1 MVKFRFKSIR
11 TRTLVTIL
19 PWLIVSMF
27 VLSAVSYNYSKHIIN
42 AQIEEKME
50 YQLHATINNMQTLL
64 TAHSKIPESLA
75 RTIEPVGDKIDK
87 GKYFQII
94 QGLLTTNPDTFGVGI
109 WYEPYQY
116 KNYLQYYSSYA
127 YRDNGR
133 ILFSND
139 YDTKEYNYPEKDWFL
154 LAKNTKETVVWT
166 DPFFDQNS
174 NATILTTSVPFYNNN
189 KFQGAVTANINLT
202 NLQQKVSSI
211 RVGTSGWAFLLDRNG
226 NFIANKDNNLSG
238 ANHQI
243 KNDPNAS
250 LAQMGQE
257 LLLNNNG
264 DAKFSDENGSYNVY
278 YQTVPETSWKL
289 AIVIP
294 QKELYQSINQY
305 FIVSLIIISIMICL
319 NVLVIYF
326 YSLYITNNIKK
337 VNILSQSMS
346 RGDLTQTIT
355 VNTVDEFGQMGT
367 HLNKMASNLKSI
379 LFQVSDSANRV
390 TETSFLLS
398 ENAEQ
403 TAKATEEIAQSIG
416 EVAAGT
422 STQLTLTDEVVETT
436 STIFVNIQQIK
447 QRIELAGDS
456 AKNALQTADQGKSVI
471 TDAIKQMNL
480 ISENS
485 IRSVAI
491 VRDLQ
496 EKSKKINNIM
506 TLLSSI
512 AKQTKMLAL
521 NAGIVAAQAG
531 GTGKTFSVITREI
544 CLLAEHSAKSNYEIE
559 ALVTDIQADIK
570 KTVKAMEIG
579 DSAVQEG
586 KLLTGK
592 AGDSFTD
599 ILRLVEGIS
608 GQSSEMTNEIK
619 QIEKNMQNMV
629 ENMEIVSNLYGDSA
643 DSTNHISATTE
654 EQTAAIQEVA
664 SYSNELAHMAKTLQ
678 QSVTS
683 FKLE

>member
-1 MVKFRFKSIR
+1 MVKFRFNSIR

-19 PWLIVSMF
+19 PWLIVSLF
-27 VLSAVSYNYSKHIIN
+27 VLSAGSYNYSKHMIN
-42 AQIEEKME
+42 AEIEGKME
-50 YQLHATINNMQTLL
+50 YQLQATINNMQTLL

-116 KNYLQYYSSYA
+116 KSYLQYYSSYA
-127 YRDNGR
+127 YLDNGR

-139 YDTKEYNYPEKDWFL
+139 YDTKEYNYPEKDWYL
-154 LAKNTKETVVWT
+154 LGKNSKETVVWT
-166 DPFFDQNS
+166 DPFFDKNS
-174 NATILTTSVPFYNNN
+174 NATILTTSVPFYSNN
-189 KFQGAVTANINLT
+189 KFQGVVTANINLT
-202 NLQQKVSSI
+202 NLQQKISNI
-211 RVGTSGWAFLLDRNG
+211 RVGASGWAFLLNRNG
-226 NFIANKDNNLSG
+226 NFIANKDNDLSLT
-238 ANHQI
+238 NHQI

-250 LAQMGQE
+250 LAQMGQDI
-257 LLLNNNG
+257 LSNNNG
-264 DAKFSDENGSYNVY
+264 NGLFSDEKGSYHVY

-289 AIVIP
+289 AIVIS
-294 QKELYQSINQY
+294 QDELYQSINNY
-305 FIVSLIIISIMICL
+305 FIVSLIIISVMIGL
-319 NVLVIYF
+319 IVTVIYF

-337 VNILSQSMS
+337 VNMLSQSMS

-355 VNTVDEFGQMGT
+355 VKTVDEFGQMGT
-367 HLNKMASNLKSI
+367 NLNTMASHLKSI
-379 LFQVSDSANRV
+379 LVQVSDSANRV
-390 TETSFLLS
+390 TGTSLLLS

-403 TAKATEEIAQSIG
+403 SAKATEEIAHSIE

-422 STQLTLTDEVVETT
+422 STQLSLTDGVVETT
-436 STIFVNIQQIK
+436 STMFVNIQQIK
-447 QRIELAGDS
+447 QRIELARDS
-456 AKNALQTADQGKSVI
+456 AKDALQTAHLGKLDI
-471 TDAIKQMNL
+471 TDAIQQMNL

-491 VRDLQ
+491 IRDLQ
-496 EKSKKINNIM
+496 EKSKKINHIM

-521 NAGIVAAQAG
+521 NAGILAAQAG
-531 GTGKTFSVITREI
+531 GSGKTFSVITREI
-544 CLLAEHSAKSNYEIE
+544 CLLAEHSAQSNYEID
-559 ALVTDIQADIK
+559 ALVTDIQAGITK
-570 KTVKAMEIG
+570 AVKAMENG
-579 DSAVQEG
+579 DTAVQEG
-586 KLLTGK
+586 KLLTNK
-592 AGDSFTD
+592 AGDSFTA
-599 ILRLVEGIS
+599 ILQLVEGIS

-619 QIEKNMQNMV
+619 LIEMNMQKMV
-629 ENMEIVSNLYGDSA
+629 ENMEIVSNLYGNSA
-643 DSTNHISATTE
+643 NSTNHISATTE

-683 FKLE
+683 FKLD

>member
-1 MVKFRFKSIR
+1 MVKFRFNSIQ

-19 PWLIVSMF
+19 PWLIVSLF
-27 VLSAVSYNYSKHIIN
+27 VLSAGSYNFSKHMIN
-42 AQIEEKME
+42 AEIEGKME
-50 YQLHATINNMQTLL
+50 YQLQATINNMQTLL

-116 KNYLQYYSSYA
+116 KSYLQYYSSYA

-139 YDTKEYNYPEKDWFL
+139 YDTKEYNYPEKDWYL
-154 LAKNTKETVVWT
+154 LGKNTKETVVWT

-189 KFQGAVTANINLT
+189 KFQGVVTANINLT
-202 NLQQKVSSI
+202 NLQQKISNI
-211 RVGTSGWAFLLDRNG
+211 RVGASGWAFLLDRNG
-226 NFIANKDNNLSG
+226 NFIANKDNDLSLT
-238 ANHQI
+238 NHQI

-250 LAQMGQE
+250 LAQMGQDI
-257 LLLNNNG
+257 LSNNNG
-264 DAKFSDENGSYNVY
+264 NALFSDEKGSYHVY

-289 AIVIP
+289 AIVIS
-294 QKELYQSINQY
+294 QDELYQSINNY
-305 FIVSLIIISIMICL
+305 FIVSIIIISVMVGLI
-319 NVLVIYF
+319 VTVIYF

-337 VNILSQSMS
+337 VNMLSQSMS
-346 RGDLTQTIT
+346 RGDLTQSIT
-355 VNTVDEFGQMGT
+355 VKTVDEFGQMGT
-367 HLNKMASNLKSI
+367 NLNTMASHLKSI
-379 LFQVSDSANRV
+379 LVQVSDSAIKV

-403 TAKATEEIAQSIG
+403 TAKATEEVAQSIG

-436 STIFVNIQQIK
+436 SVMFVNIKQIK
-447 QRIELAGDS
+447 QRIELARDS
-456 AKNALQTADQGKSVI
+456 AENTLQTADLGKSVI
-471 TDAIKQMNL
+471 TDAIKQMNM
-480 ISENS
+480 ISDNS

-521 NAGIVAAQAG
+521 NAGILAAQAG
-531 GTGKTFSVITREI
+531 GSGKTFSVITREI
-544 CLLAEHSAKSNYEIE
+544 CLLAEHSAQSNYEID
-559 ALVTDIQADIK
+559 ALLTEIQADIT
-570 KTVKAMEIG
+570 KTVNAMENG

-586 KLLTGK
+586 KLLTSK

-608 GQSSEMTNEIK
+608 GQSSEITNEIK
-619 QIEKNMQNMV
+619 QIEKNMQKMV

-643 DSTNHISATTE
+643 NATNHISATTE